1 MLRKA
6 QKNFYFF
13 CNISDPPIVYRA
25 ERQKHASN
33 ERKIFMK
40 KTISM
45 MMALAAAGTMAAPA
59 MAVNDEPMVIAP
71 APNAQS
77 QQVQMKIVVTGKTM
91 PVQTISVNGC
101 TMAPVR
107 AVCEALGFK
116 VTWNADRS
124 ININNGEMQ
133 SDLRI
138 GDNSYVVYTA
148 VEGMAGMSAPFSLG
162 CAPVIKN
169 NTAYVPIDLFVP
181 LFGNDPATVKTGGDT
196 ITIDQ
201 DAKTEDGDSSQ
212 IPNPLTGHESL
223 AELAKAVGFDIK
235 APTVPAGYEA
245 DAYIDISGELA
256 EVFYV
261 KGDDTLV
268 YRASRGEGD
277 NSGDYNNTYSG
288 KKTVDVNG
296 VSVELRG
303 NDKVNV
309 ATWSNGGFAYSVSAK
324 QGISET
330 EVAAVV
336 SSTF

>member
-1 MLRKA
+1 
-6 QKNFYFF
+6 
-13 CNISDPPIVYRA
+13 
-25 ERQKHASN
+25 
-33 ERKIFMK
+33 MK

-45 MMALAAAGTMAAPA
+45 MMALAVAGTMAAPA

-77 QQVQMKIVVTGKTM
+77 QQAQMKIVVKGKTM

-107 AVCEALGFK
+107 AIAEALGFK

-124 ININNGEMQ
+124 ININNGKMQ

-162 CAPVIKN
+162 SAPIIKN

-181 LFGNDPATVKTGGDT
+181 LFGNDPATVKTSGDT
-196 ITIDQ
+196 ITIDP

-212 IPNPLTGHESL
+212 IPNLLTAHDSL

-245 DAYIDISGELA
+245 DAYIDISSELA

-268 YRASRGEGD
+268 YRVSKGEGD
-277 NSGDYNNTYSG
+277 NSGDYNTYSN

-309 ATWSNGGFAYSVSAK
+309 AVWSNGGFAHSVLSE
-324 QGISET
+324 QGIAEAD
-330 EVAAVV
+330 VIAAVNSV
-336 SSTF
+336 C

>member
-1 MLRKA
+1 
-6 QKNFYFF
+6 
-13 CNISDPPIVYRA
+13 
-25 ERQKHASN
+25 
-33 ERKIFMK
+33 MK

-45 MMALAAAGTMAAPA
+45 LLALAVAGTMAAPA

-71 APNAQS
+71 APNTQS
-77 QQVQMKIVVTGKTM
+77 QQAQMKIVVKGKTM

-107 AVCEALGFK
+107 AICEALGFK

-124 ININNGEMQ
+124 ININNGKMQ

-162 CAPVIKN
+162 SAPIIKN

-181 LFGNDPATVKTGGDT
+181 LFGNDQATVKTSGDT
-196 ITIDQ
+196 ITINP

-212 IPNPLTGHESL
+212 IPNLLTAHDSL

-235 APTVPAGYEA
+235 ALTVPAGYEA

-268 YRASRGEGD
+268 YRVSRGEGD
-277 NSGDYNNTYSG
+277 NSGDYNIYSS

>member
-1 MLRKA
+1 
-6 QKNFYFF
+6 
-13 CNISDPPIVYRA
+13 
-25 ERQKHASN
+25 
-33 ERKIFMK
+33 MK

-45 MMALAAAGTMAAPA
+45 LLALAVAGTMAAPA

-71 APNAQS
+71 APNTQS
-77 QQVQMKIVVTGKTM
+77 QQAQMKIVVKGKTM

-107 AVCEALGFK
+107 AIAEALGFK

-162 CAPVIKN
+162 SAPIIKN

-181 LFGNDPATVKTGGDT
+181 LFGNDQATVKTSGDT
-196 ITIDQ
+196 ITINP

-212 IPNPLTGHESL
+212 IPNLLTAHDSL

-235 APTVPAGYEA
+235 ALTVPAGYEA

-268 YRASRGEGD
+268 YRVSKGEGD
-277 NSGDYNNTYSG
+277 NSGDYNTYSN

-324 QGISET
+324 QRISET

>member
-1 MLRKA
+1 
-6 QKNFYFF
+6 
-13 CNISDPPIVYRA
+13 
-25 ERQKHASN
+25 
-33 ERKIFMK
+33 MK

-45 MMALAAAGTMAAPA
+45 MMALAVAGTMAAPA

-71 APNAQS
+71 VPNAQS
-77 QQVQMKIVVTGKTM
+77 QQAQMKIVIKGKTM

-107 AVCEALGFK
+107 AIAEALGFK

-162 CAPVIKN
+162 SAPVIKN

-181 LFGNDPATVKTGGDT
+181 LFGNDPATVKTSGDT
-196 ITIDQ
+196 ITINP
-201 DAKTEDGDSSQ
+201 DAKTEDSDSSQ
-212 IPNPLTGHESL
+212 IPNLLTAHDSL

-235 APTVPAGYEA
+235 APTVPADYEA

-268 YRASRGEGD
+268 YRVSRGEGD
-277 NSGDYNNTYSG
+277 NSGDYNTYSN

-309 ATWSNGGFAYSVSAK
+309 ATWSDGGFAYSVSAK

-336 SSTF
+336 SSAF

>member
-1 MLRKA
+1 
-6 QKNFYFF
+6 
-13 CNISDPPIVYRA
+13 
-25 ERQKHASN
+25 
-33 ERKIFMK
+33 MK

-45 MMALAAAGTMAAPA
+45 LLALAVAGTMAAPA

-71 APNAQS
+71 APNTQS
-77 QQVQMKIVVTGKTM
+77 QQAQMKIVVKGKTM

-107 AVCEALGFK
+107 AICEALGFK

-162 CAPVIKN
+162 SAPIIKN

-181 LFGNDPATVKTGGDT
+181 LFGNDQATVKTSGDT
-196 ITIDQ
+196 ITINP

-212 IPNPLTGHESL
+212 IPNLLTAHDSL

-235 APTVPAGYEA
+235 ALTVPAGYEA

-268 YRASRGEGD
+268 YRVSRGEGD
-277 NSGDYNNTYSG
+277 NSGDYNTYSN

-324 QGISET
+324 QRISET

>member
-1 MLRKA
+1 
-6 QKNFYFF
+6 
-13 CNISDPPIVYRA
+13 
-25 ERQKHASN
+25 
-33 ERKIFMK
+33 MK

-45 MMALAAAGTMAAPA
+45 MMALAVAGTMAAPT

-77 QQVQMKIVVTGKTM
+77 QQAQMKIVVKGKTM

-162 CAPVIKN
+162 SAPIIKN

-181 LFGNDPATVKTGGDT
+181 LFGNDPATVKTSGDT
-196 ITIDQ
+196 ITINP

-212 IPNPLTGHESL
+212 IPNLLTAHDSL

-235 APTVPAGYEA
+235 APTVSAGYEA

-268 YRASRGEGD
+268 YRVSRGEGD
-277 NSGDYNNTYSG
+277 NSGDYNTYSN
-288 KKTVDVNG
+288 KKTVAVNG

-309 ATWSNGGFAYSVSAK
+309 AVWSNGGFAHSVLSE
-324 QGISET
+324 QGIAEAD
-330 EVAAVV
+330 VIAAVNSV
-336 SSTF
+336 R

>member
-1 MLRKA
+1 
-6 QKNFYFF
+6 
-13 CNISDPPIVYRA
+13 
-25 ERQKHASN
+25 
-33 ERKIFMK
+33 MK

-45 MMALAAAGTMAAPA
+45 MMALAVAGTMAAPA

-71 APNAQS
+71 APNTQS
-77 QQVQMKIVVTGKTM
+77 QQAQMKIVVKGKTM

-107 AVCEALGFK
+107 AIAEALGFK

-124 ININNGEMQ
+124 ININNGKMQ

-162 CAPVIKN
+162 SAPIIKN

-181 LFGNDPATVKTGGDT
+181 LFGNDPATVKTSGDT
-196 ITIDQ
+196 ITINP

-212 IPNPLTGHESL
+212 IPNLLTAHDSL
-223 AELAKAVGFDIK
+223 AELAKAVGLDIK
-235 APTVPAGYEA
+235 APIVPAGYEA

-268 YRASRGEGD
+268 YRVSKGEGD
-277 NSGDYNNTYSG
+277 NSGDYNTYSN

-336 SSTF
+336 SSAF

>member
-1 MLRKA
+1 
-6 QKNFYFF
+6 
-13 CNISDPPIVYRA
+13 
-25 ERQKHASN
+25 
-33 ERKIFMK
+33 MK

-45 MMALAAAGTMAAPA
+45 LLALAVAGTMAAPA

-71 APNAQS
+71 APNTQS
-77 QQVQMKIVVTGKTM
+77 QQAQMKIVVKGKTM

-107 AVCEALGFK
+107 AICEALGFK

-162 CAPVIKN
+162 SAPIIKN

-181 LFGNDPATVKTGGDT
+181 LFGNDPATVKTSGDT
-196 ITIDQ
+196 ITIDP

-212 IPNPLTGHESL
+212 IPNLLTAHDSL

-235 APTVPAGYEA
+235 ALTVPAGYEA

-268 YRASRGEGD
+268 YRVSRGEGD
-277 NSGDYNNTYSG
+277 NSGDYNTYSN

-324 QGISET
+324 QRISET

>member
-1 MLRKA
+1 MLL
-6 QKNFYFF
+6 
-13 CNISDPPIVYRA
+13 
-25 ERQKHASN
+25 
-33 ERKIFMK
+33 
-40 KTISM
+40 
-45 MMALAAAGTMAAPA
+45 ALAVAGTMAAPA

-71 APNAQS
+71 APNTQS
-77 QQVQMKIVVTGKTM
+77 QQAQMKIVVKGKTM

-107 AVCEALGFK
+107 AIAEALGFK

-124 ININNGEMQ
+124 ININNGKMQ

-162 CAPVIKN
+162 SAPIIKN

-181 LFGNDPATVKTGGDT
+181 LFGNDQATVKTSGDT
-196 ITIDQ
+196 ITINP

-212 IPNPLTGHESL
+212 IPNLLTAHDSL

-235 APTVPAGYEA
+235 ALTVPAGYEA

-268 YRASRGEGD
+268 YRVSKGEGD
-277 NSGDYNNTYSG
+277 NSGDYNTYSN

-324 QGISET
+324 QRISET

>member
-1 MLRKA
+1 
-6 QKNFYFF
+6 
-13 CNISDPPIVYRA
+13 
-25 ERQKHASN
+25 
-33 ERKIFMK
+33 MK
-40 KTISM
+40 RTISM
-45 MMALAAAGTMAAPA
+45 MMALAVAGTMAVPA

-77 QQVQMKIVVTGKTM
+77 QQAQMKIVVKGKTM

-107 AVCEALGFK
+107 AIAEALGFK

-162 CAPVIKN
+162 SAPIIKN

-181 LFGNDPATVKTGGDT
+181 LFGNDPATVKTSGDT
-196 ITIDQ
+196 ITINP
-201 DAKTEDGDSSQ
+201 DAKTEDDDSSQ
-212 IPNPLTGHESL
+212 IPNLLTAHDSL

-261 KGDDTLV
+261 KGDDMLV
-268 YRASRGEGD
+268 YRVSRGEGD
-277 NSGDYNNTYSG
+277 NSGDYNTYSN

-336 SSTF
+336 SSAL

>member
-1 MLRKA
+1 
-6 QKNFYFF
+6 
-13 CNISDPPIVYRA
+13 
-25 ERQKHASN
+25 
-33 ERKIFMK
+33 MK

-45 MMALAAAGTMAAPA
+45 LLALAVAGTMAAPA

-77 QQVQMKIVVTGKTM
+77 QQAQMKIVIKGQITSL
-91 PVQTISVNGC
+91 QTISVNGC

-107 AVCEALGFK
+107 AIAEALGFK

-162 CAPVIKN
+162 SAPIIKN

-181 LFGNDPATVKTGGDT
+181 LFGNDQATVKTSGDT
-196 ITIDQ
+196 ITINP

-212 IPNPLTGHESL
+212 IPNLLTAHDSF

-235 APTVPAGYEA
+235 ALTVPAGYEA

-268 YRASRGEGD
+268 YRVSRGEGD
-277 NSGDYNNTYSG
+277 NSGDYNTYYN

>member
-1 MLRKA
+1 
-6 QKNFYFF
+6 
-13 CNISDPPIVYRA
+13 
-25 ERQKHASN
+25 
-33 ERKIFMK
+33 MK

-45 MMALAAAGTMAAPA
+45 LLALAVAGTMAAPA

-71 APNAQS
+71 APNTQS
-77 QQVQMKIVVTGKTM
+77 QQAQMKIVVKGKTM

-107 AVCEALGFK
+107 AICEALGFK

-162 CAPVIKN
+162 SAPIIKN

-181 LFGNDPATVKTGGDT
+181 LFGNDQATVKTSGDT
-196 ITIDQ
+196 ITINP

-212 IPNPLTGHESL
+212 IPNLLTAHDSL

-268 YRASRGEGD
+268 YRVSKGEGD
-277 NSGDYNNTYSG
+277 NSGDYNTYSN

-309 ATWSNGGFAYSVSAK
+309 ATWSNGGFAYYVSAK
-324 QGISET
+324 QRISET

>member
-1 MLRKA
+1 
-6 QKNFYFF
+6 
-13 CNISDPPIVYRA
+13 
-25 ERQKHASN
+25 
-33 ERKIFMK
+33 MK

-45 MMALAAAGTMAAPA
+45 LLALAVAGTMAAPA

-71 APNAQS
+71 APNTQS
-77 QQVQMKIVVTGKTM
+77 QQAQMKIVVKGKTM

-107 AVCEALGFK
+107 AIAEALGFK

-124 ININNGEMQ
+124 ININNGKMQ

-162 CAPVIKN
+162 SAPIIKN

-181 LFGNDPATVKTGGDT
+181 LFGNDQATVKTSGDT
-196 ITIDQ
+196 ITINP

-212 IPNPLTGHESL
+212 IPNLLTAHDSL

-235 APTVPAGYEA
+235 ALTVPAGYEA

-268 YRASRGEGD
+268 YRVSKGEGD
-277 NSGDYNNTYSG
+277 NSGDYNTYSN

-309 ATWSNGGFAYSVSAK
+309 ATWSNGGFAYSVSVK
-324 QGISET
+324 QRISET

>member
-1 MLRKA
+1 
-6 QKNFYFF
+6 
-13 CNISDPPIVYRA
+13 
-25 ERQKHASN
+25 
-33 ERKIFMK
+33 MK

-45 MMALAAAGTMAAPA
+45 LLALAVAGTMAAPA

-71 APNAQS
+71 APNTQS
-77 QQVQMKIVVTGKTM
+77 QQAQMKIVVKGKTM

-107 AVCEALGFK
+107 AICEALGFK

-162 CAPVIKN
+162 SAPIIKN

-181 LFGNDPATVKTGGDT
+181 LFGNDPATVKTSSDT
-196 ITIDQ
+196 ITINP

-212 IPNPLTGHESL
+212 IPNLLTAHDSL

-235 APTVPAGYEA
+235 ALTVPAGYEA

-268 YRASRGEGD
+268 YRVSRGEGD
-277 NSGDYNNTYSG
+277 NFGDYNTYSN

>member
-1 MLRKA
+1 
-6 QKNFYFF
+6 
-13 CNISDPPIVYRA
+13 
-25 ERQKHASN
+25 
-33 ERKIFMK
+33 MK

-45 MMALAAAGTMAAPA
+45 LLALAVAGTMAAPA

-71 APNAQS
+71 APNTQS
-77 QQVQMKIVVTGKTM
+77 QQAQMKIVVKGKTM

-107 AVCEALGFK
+107 AICEALGFK

-162 CAPVIKN
+162 SAPIIKN

-181 LFGNDPATVKTGGDT
+181 LFGNDQATVKTSGDT
-196 ITIDQ
+196 ITINP

-212 IPNPLTGHESL
+212 IPNLLTAHDSL

-235 APTVPAGYEA
+235 ALTVPAGYEA

-268 YRASRGEGD
+268 YRVSKGEGD
-277 NSGDYNNTYSG
+277 NSGDYNTYSN

-336 SSTF
+336 SSAF

>member
-1 MLRKA
+1 
-6 QKNFYFF
+6 
-13 CNISDPPIVYRA
+13 
-25 ERQKHASN
+25 
-33 ERKIFMK
+33 MK

-45 MMALAAAGTMAAPA
+45 MMALAVAGTMAAPA

-77 QQVQMKIVVTGKTM
+77 QQAQMKIVVKGKTM

-107 AVCEALGFK
+107 AIAEALGFK

-162 CAPVIKN
+162 SAPIIKN

-181 LFGNDPATVKTGGDT
+181 LFGNDPATVKTSGDT
-196 ITIDQ
+196 ITINP
-201 DAKTEDGDSSQ
+201 DAKTEDDDSSQ
-212 IPNPLTGHESL
+212 IPNLLTAHDSL

-261 KGDDTLV
+261 KGDDMLV
-268 YRASRGEGD
+268 YRVSRGEGD
-277 NSGDYNNTYSG
+277 NSGDYNTYSN

-336 SSTF
+336 SNAF

>member
-1 MLRKA
+1 
-6 QKNFYFF
+6 
-13 CNISDPPIVYRA
+13 
-25 ERQKHASN
+25 
-33 ERKIFMK
+33 MK

-45 MMALAAAGTMAAPA
+45 MMALAVAGTMAAPA

-71 APNAQS
+71 APNTQS
-77 QQVQMKIVVTGKTM
+77 QQAQMKIVIKGKTM

-107 AVCEALGFK
+107 AIAETLGFK

-124 ININNGEMQ
+124 ININNGKMQ

-162 CAPVIKN
+162 SAPIIKN

-181 LFGNDPATVKTGGDT
+181 LFGNDPATVKTSGDT
-196 ITIDQ
+196 ITINP

-212 IPNPLTGHESL
+212 IPNLLTAHDSL

-261 KGDDTLV
+261 KGDDMLV
-268 YRASRGEGD
+268 YRVSRGEGD
-277 NSGDYNNTYSG
+277 NSGDYNTYSG
-288 KKTVDVNG
+288 KKTVAVNG

-330 EVAAVV
+330 EVVAVV
-336 SSTF
+336 SSAF

>member
-1 MLRKA
+1 
-6 QKNFYFF
+6 
-13 CNISDPPIVYRA
+13 
-25 ERQKHASN
+25 
-33 ERKIFMK
+33 MK

-45 MMALAAAGTMAAPA
+45 MMALAVASTMAAPA

-71 APNAQS
+71 APNTQS
-77 QQVQMKIVVTGKTM
+77 QQAQMKIVIKGKTM

-107 AVCEALGFK
+107 AIAEALGFK

-124 ININNGEMQ
+124 ININNGKMQ

-138 GDNSYVVYTA
+138 GDNNYVVYTA

-162 CAPVIKN
+162 SAPIIKN
-169 NTAYVPIDLFVP
+169 NTAYVPMDLFMP
-181 LFGNDPATVKTGGDT
+181 LFGNDPATVKTSGDT
-196 ITIDQ
+196 ITIDP

-212 IPNPLTGHESL
+212 IPNPLTAHDSL

-235 APTVPAGYEA
+235 ALTVPAGYEA

-268 YRASRGEGD
+268 YRVSRGEGD
-277 NSGDYNNTYSG
+277 NSGDYNTYSN

-303 NDKVNV
+303 KDKVNV
-309 ATWSNGGFAYSVSAK
+309 ATWSNGGFAYSVPAK

-336 SSTF
+336 SSAF

>member
-1 MLRKA
+1 
-6 QKNFYFF
+6 
-13 CNISDPPIVYRA
+13 
-25 ERQKHASN
+25 
-33 ERKIFMK
+33 MK

-45 MMALAAAGTMAAPA
+45 LLALAVAGTMAAPA

-71 APNAQS
+71 APNTQS
-77 QQVQMKIVVTGKTM
+77 QQAQMKIVVKGKTM

-107 AVCEALGFK
+107 AIEEALGFK

-124 ININNGEMQ
+124 ININNGKMQ

-162 CAPVIKN
+162 SAPIIKN

-181 LFGNDPATVKTGGDT
+181 LFGNDQATVKTSGDT
-196 ITIDQ
+196 ITINP

-212 IPNPLTGHESL
+212 IPNLLTAHDSL

-268 YRASRGEGD
+268 YRVSKGEGD
-277 NSGDYNNTYSG
+277 NSGDYNTYSN

-324 QGISET
+324 QRISET

>member
-1 MLRKA
+1 
-6 QKNFYFF
+6 
-13 CNISDPPIVYRA
+13 
-25 ERQKHASN
+25 
-33 ERKIFMK
+33 MK

-45 MMALAAAGTMAAPA
+45 LLALAVAGTMAAPA

-71 APNAQS
+71 APNTQS
-77 QQVQMKIVVTGKTM
+77 QQAQMKIVVKGKTM
-91 PVQTISVNGC
+91 PVQAISVNGC

-107 AVCEALGFK
+107 AIAEALGFK

-124 ININNGEMQ
+124 ININNGKMQ

-162 CAPVIKN
+162 SAPIIKN

-181 LFGNDPATVKTGGDT
+181 LFGNDPATVKTSGDT
-196 ITIDQ
+196 ITINP

-212 IPNPLTGHESL
+212 IPNLLTAHDSL

-235 APTVPAGYEA
+235 ALTVPAGYEA

-268 YRASRGEGD
+268 YRVSKGEGD
-277 NSGDYNNTYSG
+277 NSGDYNTYSN

-324 QGISET
+324 QRISET

>member
-1 MLRKA
+1 
-6 QKNFYFF
+6 
-13 CNISDPPIVYRA
+13 
-25 ERQKHASN
+25 
-33 ERKIFMK
+33 
-40 KTISM
+40 
-45 MMALAAAGTMAAPA
+45 MALAVAGTMAAPA

-77 QQVQMKIVVTGKTM
+77 QQAQMKIVVKGKTM

-107 AVCEALGFK
+107 AICEALGFK
-116 VTWNADRS
+116 VTWNADRA

-162 CAPVIKN
+162 SAPIIKN

-181 LFGNDPATVKTGGDT
+181 LFGNDPATVKTSGDT
-196 ITIDQ
+196 ITINP

-212 IPNPLTGHESL
+212 IPNLLIAHDSL

-268 YRASRGEGD
+268 YRVSRGEGD
-277 NSGDYNNTYSG
+277 NSGDYNTYSN

-296 VSVELRG
+296 VLVELRG

-309 ATWSNGGFAYSVSAK
+309 AVWSNGGFAHSVLSE
-324 QGISET
+324 QGIAEAD
-330 EVAAVV
+330 VIAAVN
-336 SSTF
+336 SAL

>member
-1 MLRKA
+1 
-6 QKNFYFF
+6 
-13 CNISDPPIVYRA
+13 
-25 ERQKHASN
+25 
-33 ERKIFMK
+33 MK

-45 MMALAAAGTMAAPA
+45 LLALAVAGTMAAPA

-71 APNAQS
+71 APNTQS
-77 QQVQMKIVVTGKTM
+77 QQAQMKIVVKGKTM

-107 AVCEALGFK
+107 AIAEALGFK

-162 CAPVIKN
+162 SAPIIKN

-181 LFGNDPATVKTGGDT
+181 LFGNDQATVKTSGDT
-196 ITIDQ
+196 ITINP

-212 IPNPLTGHESL
+212 IPNLLTAHDSL

-235 APTVPAGYEA
+235 ALTVPAGYEA

-268 YRASRGEGD
+268 YRVSKGEGD
-277 NSGDYNNTYSG
+277 NSGDYNTYSN

-324 QGISET
+324 QRISET
-330 EVAAVV
+330 EIAAVV

>member
-1 MLRKA
+1 
-6 QKNFYFF
+6 
-13 CNISDPPIVYRA
+13 
-25 ERQKHASN
+25 
-33 ERKIFMK
+33 MK

-45 MMALAAAGTMAAPA
+45 MMALAVAGTMAAPA

-77 QQVQMKIVVTGKTM
+77 QQAQMKIVVKGKTM

-107 AVCEALGFK
+107 AICEALGFK

-162 CAPVIKN
+162 SAPIIKN

-181 LFGNDPATVKTGGDT
+181 LFGNDQATVKTSGDT
-196 ITIDQ
+196 ITINP

-212 IPNPLTGHESL
+212 IPNLLTAHDSL

-235 APTVPAGYEA
+235 ALTVPAGYEA

-268 YRASRGEGD
+268 YRVSKGEGD
-277 NSGDYNNTYSG
+277 NSGDYNTYSN

>member
-1 MLRKA
+1 
-6 QKNFYFF
+6 
-13 CNISDPPIVYRA
+13 
-25 ERQKHASN
+25 
-33 ERKIFMK
+33 MK

-45 MMALAAAGTMAAPA
+45 LLALAVAGTMAAPA

-71 APNAQS
+71 APNTQS
-77 QQVQMKIVVTGKTM
+77 QQAQMKIVVKGKTM

-107 AVCEALGFK
+107 AIAKALGFK

-124 ININNGEMQ
+124 ININNGKMQ

-162 CAPVIKN
+162 SAPIIKN

-181 LFGNDPATVKTGGDT
+181 LFGNDQATVKTSGDT
-196 ITIDQ
+196 ITINP

-212 IPNPLTGHESL
+212 IPNLLTAHDSL

-235 APTVPAGYEA
+235 ALTVPAGYEA

-268 YRASRGEGD
+268 YRVSRGEGD
-277 NSGDYNNTYSG
+277 NSGDYNTYSN

-324 QGISET
+324 QRISET

>member
-1 MLRKA
+1 
-6 QKNFYFF
+6 
-13 CNISDPPIVYRA
+13 
-25 ERQKHASN
+25 
-33 ERKIFMK
+33 MK

-45 MMALAAAGTMAAPA
+45 LLALAVAGTMAAPA

-71 APNAQS
+71 APNTQS
-77 QQVQMKIVVTGKTM
+77 QQAQMKIVVKGKTM

-107 AVCEALGFK
+107 AIAEALGFK

-124 ININNGEMQ
+124 ININNGKMQ

-162 CAPVIKN
+162 SAPIIKN

-181 LFGNDPATVKTGGDT
+181 LFGNDQATVKTSGDT
-196 ITIDQ
+196 ITINP

-212 IPNPLTGHESL
+212 IPNLLTAHDSL

-235 APTVPAGYEA
+235 ALTVPAGYEA

-268 YRASRGEGD
+268 YRVSKGEGD
-277 NSGDYNNTYSG
+277 NSGDYNTYSN

-324 QGISET
+324 QRISET
-330 EVAAVV
+330 EIAAVV

>member
-1 MLRKA
+1 
-6 QKNFYFF
+6 
-13 CNISDPPIVYRA
+13 
-25 ERQKHASN
+25 
-33 ERKIFMK
+33 MK

-45 MMALAAAGTMAAPA
+45 MMALAVAGTMAAPA
-59 MAVNDEPMVIAP
+59 MAANDEPMVIAP
-71 APNAQS
+71 APNTQS
-77 QQVQMKIVVTGKTM
+77 QQAQMKIVVKGKTM

-107 AVCEALGFK
+107 AIAEALGFK

-124 ININNGEMQ
+124 ININNGKMQ

-162 CAPVIKN
+162 SAPIIKN

-181 LFGNDPATVKTGGDT
+181 LFGNDPATVKTSGDS
-196 ITIDQ
+196 ITINP
-201 DAKTEDGDSSQ
+201 DAKTEDGDSLQ
-212 IPNPLTGHESL
+212 IPNLLTAHDSL

-256 EVFYV
+256 EVFYA

-268 YRASRGEGD
+268 YRVSKGEGD
-277 NSGDYNNTYSG
+277 NSGDYNTYSN

-303 NDKVNV
+303 NDKMNV

-330 EVAAVV
+330 EVVAVV
-336 SSTF
+336 NSAF

>member
-1 MLRKA
+1 
-6 QKNFYFF
+6 
-13 CNISDPPIVYRA
+13 
-25 ERQKHASN
+25 
-33 ERKIFMK
+33 MK

-45 MMALAAAGTMAAPA
+45 LLALAVAGTMAAPA

-71 APNAQS
+71 APNTQS
-77 QQVQMKIVVTGKTM
+77 QQAQMKIVVKGKTM

-107 AVCEALGFK
+107 AICEALGFK

-162 CAPVIKN
+162 SAPIIKN

-181 LFGNDPATVKTGGDT
+181 LFGNDPATVKTSGDT
-196 ITIDQ
+196 ITIDP

-212 IPNPLTGHESL
+212 IPNLLTAHDSL

-235 APTVPAGYEA
+235 ALTVPAGYEA

-268 YRASRGEGD
+268 YRVSKGEGD
-277 NSGDYNNTYSG
+277 NSGDYNTYSN

-324 QGISET
+324 QRISET

-336 SSTF
+336 SSAF

>member
-1 MLRKA
+1 
-6 QKNFYFF
+6 
-13 CNISDPPIVYRA
+13 
-25 ERQKHASN
+25 
-33 ERKIFMK
+33 MK

-45 MMALAAAGTMAAPA
+45 LLALAVAGTMAAPA

-71 APNAQS
+71 APNTQS
-77 QQVQMKIVVTGKTM
+77 QQAQMKIVVKGKTM

-107 AVCEALGFK
+107 AIAEALGFK

-124 ININNGEMQ
+124 ININNGKMQ

-162 CAPVIKN
+162 SAPIIKN

-181 LFGNDPATVKTGGDT
+181 LFGNDPATVKTSGGT
-196 ITIDQ
+196 ITINP

-212 IPNPLTGHESL
+212 IPNLLTAHDSL

-235 APTVPAGYEA
+235 ALTVPAGYEA

-268 YRASRGEGD
+268 YRVSRGEGD
-277 NSGDYNNTYSG
+277 NFGDYNTYSN

-324 QGISET
+324 QRISET

-336 SSTF
+336 SSAF

>member
-1 MLRKA
+1 
-6 QKNFYFF
+6 
-13 CNISDPPIVYRA
+13 
-25 ERQKHASN
+25 
-33 ERKIFMK
+33 MK

-45 MMALAAAGTMAAPA
+45 LLALAVAGTMAAPA

-71 APNAQS
+71 APNTQS
-77 QQVQMKIVVTGKTM
+77 QQAQMKIVVKGKTM

-107 AVCEALGFK
+107 AIAEALGFK

-162 CAPVIKN
+162 SAPIIKN

-181 LFGNDPATVKTGGDT
+181 LFGNDPATVKTSGDT
-196 ITIDQ
+196 ITINP

-212 IPNPLTGHESL
+212 IPNLLTAHDSL

-235 APTVPAGYEA
+235 ALTVPAGYEA

-268 YRASRGEGD
+268 YRVSRGEGD
-277 NSGDYNNTYSG
+277 NSGDYNTYSN

-324 QGISET
+324 QRISET

-336 SSTF
+336 SSAF

>member
-1 MLRKA
+1 
-6 QKNFYFF
+6 
-13 CNISDPPIVYRA
+13 
-25 ERQKHASN
+25 
-33 ERKIFMK
+33 MK

-45 MMALAAAGTMAAPA
+45 MMALAVAGTMAVPA

-77 QQVQMKIVVTGKTM
+77 QQAQMKIVVKGKTM

-107 AVCEALGFK
+107 AIAEALGFK

-162 CAPVIKN
+162 SAPIIKN

-181 LFGNDPATVKTGGDT
+181 LFGNDPATVKTSGDT
-196 ITIDQ
+196 ITINP
-201 DAKTEDGDSSQ
+201 DAKTEDDDSSQ
-212 IPNPLTGHESL
+212 IPNLLTAHDSL

-261 KGDDTLV
+261 KGDDMLV
-268 YRASRGEGD
+268 YRVSRGEGD
-277 NSGDYNNTYSG
+277 NSGDYNTYSN

-309 ATWSNGGFAYSVSAK
+309 ATWSHGGFAYSVSAK

-336 SSTF
+336 SSAL

>member
-1 MLRKA
+1 
-6 QKNFYFF
+6 
-13 CNISDPPIVYRA
+13 
-25 ERQKHASN
+25 
-33 ERKIFMK
+33 MK

-45 MMALAAAGTMAAPA
+45 LLALAVAGTMAAPA

-71 APNAQS
+71 APNTQS
-77 QQVQMKIVVTGKTM
+77 QQAQMKIVVKGKTM

-107 AVCEALGFK
+107 AIAEALGFK

-124 ININNGEMQ
+124 ININNGKMQ

-162 CAPVIKN
+162 SAPIIKN

-181 LFGNDPATVKTGGDT
+181 LFGNDPATVKTSGDT
-196 ITIDQ
+196 ITINP

-212 IPNPLTGHESL
+212 IPNLLTAHDSL

-235 APTVPAGYEA
+235 ALTVPAGYEA

-268 YRASRGEGD
+268 YRVSKGEGD
-277 NSGDYNNTYSG
+277 NSGDYNTYSN

-324 QGISET
+324 QRISET
-330 EVAAVV
+330 EVAAAV
-336 SSTF
+336 SSTL

>member
-1 MLRKA
+1 
-6 QKNFYFF
+6 
-13 CNISDPPIVYRA
+13 
-25 ERQKHASN
+25 
-33 ERKIFMK
+33 MK

-45 MMALAAAGTMAAPA
+45 LLALAVAGTMAAPA

-71 APNAQS
+71 APNTQS
-77 QQVQMKIVVTGKTM
+77 QQAQMKIVVKGKTM

-107 AVCEALGFK
+107 AIAEALGFK

-124 ININNGEMQ
+124 ININNGKMQ

-162 CAPVIKN
+162 SAPIIKN

-181 LFGNDPATVKTGGDT
+181 LFGNDPATVKTSGDT
-196 ITIDQ
+196 ITINP

-212 IPNPLTGHESL
+212 IPNLLTAHDSL

-235 APTVPAGYEA
+235 ALTVPAGYEA

-268 YRASRGEGD
+268 YRVSRGEGD
-277 NSGDYNNTYSG
+277 NSGDYNTYSN

-324 QGISET
+324 QRISET

>member
-1 MLRKA
+1 MLL
-6 QKNFYFF
+6 
-13 CNISDPPIVYRA
+13 
-25 ERQKHASN
+25 
-33 ERKIFMK
+33 
-40 KTISM
+40 
-45 MMALAAAGTMAAPA
+45 ALAVAGTMAAPA

-71 APNAQS
+71 APNTQS
-77 QQVQMKIVVTGKTM
+77 QQAQMKIVVKGKTM

-107 AVCEALGFK
+107 AIAEALGFK

-162 CAPVIKN
+162 SAPIIKN

-181 LFGNDPATVKTGGDT
+181 LFGNDQATVKTSGDT
-196 ITIDQ
+196 ITINP

-212 IPNPLTGHESL
+212 IPNLLTAHDSL

-235 APTVPAGYEA
+235 ALTVPAGYEA

-268 YRASRGEGD
+268 YRVSRGEGD
-277 NSGDYNNTYSG
+277 NSGDYNTYSN

-324 QGISET
+324 QRISET

>member
-1 MLRKA
+1 
-6 QKNFYFF
+6 
-13 CNISDPPIVYRA
+13 
-25 ERQKHASN
+25 
-33 ERKIFMK
+33 MK

-45 MMALAAAGTMAAPA
+45 LLALAVAGTMAAPA

-71 APNAQS
+71 APNTQS
-77 QQVQMKIVVTGKTM
+77 QQAQMKIVVKGKTM

-107 AVCEALGFK
+107 AIAEALGFK

-124 ININNGEMQ
+124 ININNGKMQ

-162 CAPVIKN
+162 SAPIIKN

-181 LFGNDPATVKTGGDT
+181 LFGNDQATVKTSGDT
-196 ITIDQ
+196 ITINP

-212 IPNPLTGHESL
+212 IPNLLTAHDSL

-235 APTVPAGYEA
+235 ALTVPAGYEA

-268 YRASRGEGD
+268 YRVSRGEGD
-277 NSGDYNNTYSG
+277 NSGDYNIYSN

>member
-1 MLRKA
+1 
-6 QKNFYFF
+6 
-13 CNISDPPIVYRA
+13 
-25 ERQKHASN
+25 
-33 ERKIFMK
+33 MK

-45 MMALAAAGTMAAPA
+45 MMALAVAGTMAVPA

-77 QQVQMKIVVTGKTM
+77 QQAQMKIVVKGKTM

-107 AVCEALGFK
+107 AIAEALGFK

-162 CAPVIKN
+162 SAPIIKN

-181 LFGNDPATVKTGGDT
+181 LFGNDPATVKTSGDT
-196 ITIDQ
+196 ITINP
-201 DAKTEDGDSSQ
+201 DAKTEDDDSSQ
-212 IPNPLTGHESL
+212 IPNLLTAHDSL

-261 KGDDTLV
+261 KDDDMLV
-268 YRASRGEGD
+268 YRVSRGEGD
-277 NSGDYNNTYSG
+277 NSGDYNTYSN

-336 SSTF
+336 SSAL

>member
-1 MLRKA
+1 
-6 QKNFYFF
+6 
-13 CNISDPPIVYRA
+13 
-25 ERQKHASN
+25 
-33 ERKIFMK
+33 MK

-45 MMALAAAGTMAAPA
+45 LLALAVAGTMAAPA

-71 APNAQS
+71 APNTQS
-77 QQVQMKIVVTGKTM
+77 QQAQMKIVVKGKTM

-107 AVCEALGFK
+107 AIEEALGFK

-124 ININNGEMQ
+124 ININNGKMQ

-162 CAPVIKN
+162 SAPIIKN

-181 LFGNDPATVKTGGDT
+181 LFGNDQATVKTSGDT
-196 ITIDQ
+196 ITINP

-212 IPNPLTGHESL
+212 IPNLLTAHDSL
-223 AELAKAVGFDIK
+223 TELAKAVGFDIK

-268 YRASRGEGD
+268 YRVSKGEGD
-277 NSGDYNNTYSG
+277 NFGDYNTYSN